1 MCNPGARERLSRRS
15 CRPLGCRTLLRWY
28 ADMGTHAWEHALSLH
43 TRLPWERIRRAR
55 RPQRAARACEIP
67 SRGAASSRPRRALR
81 CRCAAQRDL
90 VARSYRGRAARWNR
104 GWGKGGKGARRRHS
118 SHAWS
123 ARDCRCPF
131 FLTCGARA
139 RLSADSLCSSRQ
151 QAGQG
156 ALGQALQ
163 QLDSKGAHAVEQ
175 GDYQPCAEPACQD
188 GQRARVGR
196 PQAHL

>member
-90 VARSYRGRAARWNR
+90 VARSDRGTSRTMDWGVGKRRQGCAAPAQQPRVVGAGLLLSFFSDLRRAGAPLCRFTLFFSSAGRARCAWPSTTAARQQRSAR
-104 GWGKGGKGARRRHS
+104 GGARR
-118 SHAWS
+118 
-123 ARDCRCPF
+123 
-131 FLTCGARA
+131 
-139 RLSADSLCSSRQ
+139 LSTLC
-151 QAGQG
+151 
-156 ALGQALQ
+156 
-163 QLDSKGAHAVEQ
+163 
-175 GDYQPCAEPACQD
+175 
-188 GQRARVGR
+188 
-196 PQAHL
+196 